1 MAALRGEPE
10 PLVLRRA
17 GTRLSKRDK
26 IILALLVLGTLAL
39 MAWMLWPLKPWE
51 KLAQRP
57 EALMR
62 FVGESLIEALVA
74 VALAWY
80 LARAM
85 RYERLTL
92 DRAGI
97 HYRSPLPGFLA
108 ALQPGWSHAWAQIR
122 SAEIQVAAIAHP
134 NAAGIILDV
143 VTAKRRIAGR
153 WIVDGDSSPVESA
166 FAFRI
171 GYTAQEIADEVARS
185 PLVEYLRRM
194 GVKIEQRTYG
204 SPGFRLESSRVAVA
218 VAAAVIGLILYAV
231 ADLMLKTEVYAVD
244 PPVQLFILA
253 GGVAFLVAAGMLAAA
268 RVPRAETIGV
278 ALLFGAASGFALY
291 PGALRLN
298 QLTDGEG
305 PRAYAYRMKQHVL
318 WEPRDDKLP
327 ALAFTDFLEYW
338 HQFKPGAE
346 REFLLRR
353 GGLGFWQIELAPVRE
368 EMKAFYR
375 ANP

>member
-10 PLVLRRA
+10 TLVLRRA
-17 GTRLSKRDK
+17 GTRMSKRDK
-26 IILALLVLGTLAL
+26 VILALLVLGTLAL
-39 MAWMLWPLKPWE
+39 MAWMLWPLRE
-51 KLAQRP
+51 KVVQRP

-62 FVGESLIEALVA
+62 LIGDSLLELLLG

-80 LARAM
+80 LARAL

-108 ALQPGWSHAWAQIR
+108 VVQPSWSHSWAQIR
-122 SAEIQVAAIAHP
+122 GAEIVVSAIAHP
-134 NAAGIILDV
+134 NAAAVVLDV
-143 VTAKRRIAGR
+143 VTTKRKIPGR
-153 WIVDGDSSPVESA
+153 WVVDGDAAPAESA

-171 GYTAQEIADEVARS
+171 SYTAQDIADEVARS
-185 PLVEYLRRM
+185 PLVQYLRRM
-194 GVKIEQRTYG
+194 NVKIEQRSYG
-204 SPGFRLESSRVAVA
+204 APGFKLETNRVAIV
-218 VAAAVIGLILYAV
+218 VSAAVIGFILYAV
-231 ADLMLKTEVYAVD
+231 ADLMLKTEAYAVE

-253 GGVAFLVAAGMLAAA
+253 GGAAFLFCALLLGASG
-268 RVPRAETIGV
+268 VPRAETVGV

-291 PGALRLN
+291 PGALRIN
-298 QLTDGEG
+298 QLTDSDGL
-305 PRAYAYRMKQHVL
+305 RAYPYRMKQHVQ
-318 WEPRDDKLP
+318 WEPRDDNLP
-327 ALAFTDFLEYW
+327 ALTFTDFLEYW

-353 GGLGFWQIELAPVRE
+353 GGLGFWQVELAPVRE

-375 ANP
+375 R

>member
-1 MAALRGEPE
+1 MAIRLKTEPE
-10 PLVLRRA
+10 TLVLRRA
-17 GTRLSKRDK
+17 ATRLSKRHAS
-26 IILALLVLGTLAL
+26 IFVGLALAMLAL
-39 MAWMLWPLKPWE
+39 TAWLLWSTKPSE
-51 KLAQRP
+51 KLSQRP
-57 EALMR
+57 DALIQ
-62 FVGESLIEALVA
+62 FIGEFLLEALVA

-80 LARAM
+80 LARSV
-85 RYERLTL
+85 RHERLVL

-97 HYRSPLPGFLA
+97 HYHSPLPGFLA
-108 ALQPGWSHAWAQIR
+108 ALQPSWSHAWAQIR

-143 VTAKRRIAGR
+143 VSAKRRIPGR
-153 WIVDGDSSPVESA
+153 WIVDGDPSPADSA

-171 GYTAQEIADEVARS
+171 RYTAQEIADEVARS

-194 GVKIEQRTYG
+194 NVKIEQRPDG
-204 SPGFRLESSRVAVA
+204 SPGFRLESSRVAIA
-218 VAAAVIGLILYAV
+218 VAAAVIGFLLYAV
-231 ADLMLKTEVYAVD
+231 ADLMFKTEAYAVE

-253 GGVAFLVAAGMLAAA
+253 GGLAFLAGAGILAAA
-268 RVPRAETIGV
+268 GVPRAETIGV

-298 QLTDGEG
+298 QITDADGL
-305 PRAYAYRMKQHVL
+305 RAYPYRMKQHVQ
-318 WEPRDDKLP
+318 WEPRDGKLP

-338 HQFKPGAE
+338 QQFKPGAE

-353 GGLGFWQIELAPVRE
+353 GALGFWQVELAPVRE

-375 ANP
+375 R